1 MNLLSQGAEAKLF
14 LTKHNQSVLKDRFR
28 KKYRCAELDEK
39 LRKQRTK
46 KEAKVLEDLYSL
58 GFVPKLL
65 KKEAFSIEMEY
76 LAGKRIRDVLSQ
88 ENYASLCTEI
98 GTKIRKLH
106 DKSIIHGDLT
116 TSNMILKDAV
126 VYFIDFGLS
135 FHSDK
140 VEDKAVDLHVLKE
153 TLESKH
159 CAIWQECFAEVMKA
173 YDDPIVLK
181 RLKEVEKRGRYR

>member
-1 MNLLSQGAEAKLF
+1 MPRER
-14 LTKHNQSVLKDRFR
+14 SVASFI
-28 KKYRCAELDEK
+28 
-39 LRKQRTK
+39 
-46 KEAKVLEDLYSL
+46 
-58 GFVPKLL
+58 L
-65 KKEAFSIEMEY
+65 KKQDFGIEMEF
-76 LAGKRIRDVLSQ
+76 LEGKRIRDVLSP
-88 ENYASLCTEI
+88 ENSSVLCTEI

-126 VYFIDFGLS
+126 IYFIDFGLS

-159 CAIWQECFAEVMKA
+159 CAIWQKCFAEVMKA
-173 YDDPIVLK
+173 YNDPVVIK
-181 RLKEVEKRGRYR
+181 RLKEVEKRGRYKQGS